1 MFLQLFIHRKVA
13 EVQVLFFRVFMSLF
27 PFQKK
32 DHPTKN
38 YGIWISEWFRSRDTF
53 SSIKQKGKRLRVLKS
68 RNGKT
73 FWVWKYKV
81 ADLSPKHLRKRSATD
96 GTELDLNIGVSPGF
110 GGLIQGQIHNPEID
124 QTLTFWH
131 CFFCR

>member
-13 EVQVLFFRVFMSLF
+13 EVQVLFFLAGVHELVSIS
-27 PFQKK
+27 KK

-96 GTELDLNIGVSPGF
+96 GTELDLNIGF
-110 GGLIQGQIHNPEID
+110 HQGLAA
-124 QTLTFWH
+124 
-131 CFFCR
+131 